1 MVLQTPCF
9 EGALNPSGFQ
19 GEKLGCL
26 EGAGSGFGCWE
37 QVVVGVRRG
46 RAAGQVCG
54 LPGPIRGSR
63 SLLRCSPCVQYIVL
77 LLYISQDGGESL
89 TVFPEL

>member
-26 EGAGSGFGCWE
+26 EGAGSGFGCLE

-46 RAAGQVCG
+46 RAAGQV
-54 LPGPIRGSR
+54 RGSQGQ
-63 SLLRCSPCVQYIVL
+63 SEGADPSSDVLRVCSTLCYCC
-77 LLYISQDGGESL
+77 
-89 TVFPEL
+89 TFPRMVVNL